1 MLRFRLGSIPVEV
14 HPSHLLLSALLAWSA
29 LPGEGSPAFQRWP
42 FAGLTGPD
50 APGFGRAATAHV
62 LTWVFVVFVSVLV
75 HELGHALTSRA
86 FGYRPSIAL
95 VWMGGHTQ
103 THAEGQ
109 IPWHKDVAL
118 TFMGPL
124 FGLLLA
130 GASYVVGAKW
140 AVPGSAASVI
150 LDLFTWANIIWA
162 VFNLLPVL
170 PLDGGRI
177 SSTLAQ
183 RAFGPKG
190 FALSQVLALLV
201 CAGVVLLAFRIRA
214 PFIGVFFAL
223 FGFQA
228 VQALAAYAR
237 GVRGPNEDAL
247 PADHPLTQTLKEA
260 QQALRQ
266 GRLDEARRLGLL
278 LLESEPTPPPALRS
292 RAHHLLGWVALKEGK
307 GRPAL
312 DHFAQVAGQP
322 VEPQALAAA
331 FSLVGDEARAVT
343 LWEHAWRESRAERE
357 AGDATLLHE
366 YAGSLIRAERTA
378 EALRLPGVDPAA
390 AFACAERV
398 LFIRGAYSEAA
409 QVSEAALAHAPR
421 ADIAYDAACAYAR
434 AHNVRDALR
443 LLERARELG
452 YRDAAYAESDEDLS
466 ALHGQ
471 PGFEQWLTAL
481 RQSDVG

>member
-14 HPSHLLLSALLAWSA
+14 HPSHLLLSALLAWSV
-29 LPGEGSPAFQRWP
+29 LPGQGSPAFERWP
-42 FAGLTGPD
+42 FAGLAGPD

-103 THAEGQ
+103 THAEGP

-124 FGLLLA
+124 FGLGLA
-130 GASYVVGAKW
+130 AASWFAGTRW
-140 AVPGSAASVI
+140 AVPGSAADVI
-150 LDLFTWANIIWA
+150 LSLFTYANLVWA

-183 RAFGPKG
+183 RVFGPRG
-190 FALSQVLALLV
+190 FAVAQVLALLV
-201 CAGVVLLAFRIRA
+201 CAAVVLLAFRMRA
-214 PFIGVFFAL
+214 PILGVFFVL

-237 GVRGPNEDAL
+237 GVRGPEAEAV
-247 PADHPLTQTLKEA
+247 PGDHPLA
-260 QQALRQ
+260 QALREAQ
-266 GRLDEARRLGLL
+266 AALKEGRLDEARRLGLL
-278 LLESEPTPPPALRS
+278 LLESEPAAGPALRS
-292 RAHHLLGWVALKEGK
+292 RAHHLLGWVCLKEGR

-312 DHFAQVAGQP
+312 DHFAQVSGQL
-322 VEPQALAAA
+322 VEPHALAAA
-331 FSLVGDEARAVT
+331 FSLVGDDARAVA
-343 LWEHAWRESRAERE
+343 LWEHAWRESK
-357 AGDATLLHE
+357 DSTVLHE
-366 YAGSLIRAERTA
+366 WAGSLIRAERTA

-443 LLERARELG
+443 LLERASELG
-452 YRDAAYAESDEDLS
+452 YRDADYAASDEDL
-466 ALHGQ
+466 APLHGQ
-471 PGFEQWLTAL
+471 PGFEQWLARL
-481 RQSDVG
+481 RQSEVG

>member
-29 LPGEGSPAFQRWP
+29 LPGEGSPAFGRWP
-42 FAGLTGPD
+42 FAGLAGPD
-50 APGFGRAATAHV
+50 SPGFGRAAPAHI

-103 THAEGQ
+103 THAEGR

-130 GASYVVGAKW
+130 GASYVAGAKW

-150 LDLFTWANIIWA
+150 LDLFTWANVLWA

-183 RAFGPKG
+183 RAFGPRG

-201 CAGVVLLAFRIRA
+201 CAGVVLLAFRLRA

-237 GVRGPNEDAL
+237 GVRGPDGDAL
-247 PADHPLTQTLKEA
+247 PADHPLAPTLKEG
-260 QQALRQ
+260 QEALRQ
-266 GRLDEARRLGLL
+266 GRL
-278 LLESEPTPPPALRS
+278 
-292 RAHHLLGWVALKEGK
+292 
-307 GRPAL
+307 
-312 DHFAQVAGQP
+312 
-322 VEPQALAAA
+322 
-331 FSLVGDEARAVT
+331 DEARAVT
-343 LWEHAWRESRAERE
+343 LWEHAWRESRAARE
-357 AGDATLLHE
+357 SGDATLLHE

-378 EALRLPGVDPAA
+378 EALRLPGVDAAA

-452 YRDAAYAESDEDLS
+452 FRDAAYAESDEDLT